1 MCRRENEVMR
11 SVSVD
16 KAWLYEKYRL
26 PYAREAVDDLLQ
38 HIGNAPVVADIGAG
52 TGQLARLFAESCET
66 VYLIE
71 PEPAM
76 RQVATAVLSNL
87 PAIDVRAGLAEE
99 IPLAAN
105 AVDLIVIGNAFHR
118 FRPEACAELRRI
130 LKPQG
135 WIALFAYSFVNKAFT
150 DMLFSGL
157 AALNDVSGKIE
168 KRRHQ
173 TPVSAL
179 FGHDSLHTLR
189 YRQAHS
195 EDWPAFWGAACAG
208 IEAPEP
214 DEPAFAPFAA
224 LNREVFAAFAVN
236 DMIQVDYETVVTYGR
251 PFGK

>member
-1 MCRRENEVMR
+1 MR

-26 PYAREAVDDLLQ
+26 PYAREAVDDLLRR
-38 HIGNAPVVADIGAG
+38 IGDAPVVADVGAG
-52 TGQLARLFAESCET
+52 TGQLARLFAERSET
-66 VYLIE
+66 VFVIE

-87 PAIDVRAGLAEE
+87 PTIEVRDGLAEK
-99 IPLAAN
+99 IPLADN

-118 FRPEACAELRRI
+118 FKPEACGELRRI

-135 WIALFAYSFVNKAFT
+135 WIALFSYSFVNKAFA

-157 AALNDVSGKIE
+157 ASLNNVADKIE
-168 KRRHQ
+168 KRWHKI
-173 TPVSAL
+173 PVSAL
-179 FGHDSLHTLR
+179 FGHDQLQTLH
-189 YRQAHS
+189 YRQVHN
-195 EDWPAFWGAACAG
+195 EDWPAFWGAARAG

-224 LNREVFAAFAVN
+224 LNRQVFAAFAVN
-236 DMIQVDYETVVTYGR
+236 DMIQIDYETVVTFGR

>member
-1 MCRRENEVMR
+1 MI
-11 SVSVD
+11 SISVD

-26 PYAREAVDDLLQ
+26 PYASEAVDELLRR
-38 HIGNAPVVADIGAG
+38 IGDAPVVADIGAG
-52 TGQLARLFAESCET
+52 TGQLSRLFAERSET

-87 PAIDVRAGLAEE
+87 PTIDIRAGFAEE
-99 IPLAAN
+99 IPLADG

-118 FRPEACAELRRI
+118 FKPEARAELRRI

-135 WIALFAYSFVNKAFT
+135 WIALSAYTFVNKAFT

-157 AALNDVSGKIE
+157 AALNDVASKIE
-168 KRRHQ
+168 KRWHK
-173 TPVSAL
+173 TPLSEL
-179 FGHDSLHTLR
+179 FGHDQLHSLR

-195 EDWPAFWGAACAG
+195 EDWTAFWGAACAG

-214 DEPAFAPFAA
+214 DESAFAPFEAF
-224 LNREVFAAFAVN
+224 NREVFAAFAVN
-236 DMIQVDYETVVTYGR
+236 GMIQIDYETVVTFGR
-251 PFGK
+251 PF

>member
-1 MCRRENEVMR
+1 MI

-26 PYAREAVDDLLQ
+26 PYASEAVDALLQ
-38 HIGNAPVVADIGAG
+38 RIGDTPVVADIGAG
-52 TGQLARLFAESCET
+52 TGQLARLFAERSKT

-71 PEPAM
+71 PESAM

-87 PAIDVRAGLAEE
+87 PTIDIRAGSAEE
-99 IPLAAN
+99 IPLADN

-118 FRPEACAELRRI
+118 FKPEACVELRRI

-135 WIALFAYSFVNKAFT
+135 WIALFAYSFVNKALT

-157 AALNDVSGKIE
+157 AALNDVAGKIE
-168 KRRHQ
+168 KRWHK
-173 TPVSAL
+173 TPVSEL
-179 FGHDSLHTLR
+179 LGHDQIQTLR

-214 DEPAFAPFAA
+214 DEPTFAPFEA

-236 DMIQVDYETVVTYGR
+236 GMIQIDYETVVTFGR
-251 PFGK
+251 PF

>member
-1 MCRRENEVMR
+1 MR

-16 KAWLYEKYRL
+16 KAWLYETYRL

-38 HIGNAPVVADIGAG
+38 HIGGAPVVADIGAG
-52 TGQLARLFAESCET
+52 TGQLARLFTGRSET

-87 PAIDVRAGLAEE
+87 PAIEVRAGLAEE

-118 FRPEACAELRRI
+118 FPPEACAELRRI

-135 WIALFAYSFVNKAFT
+135 WIALFSYSFVDKAFA

-157 AALNDVSGKIE
+157 ASLNNVADKIE
-168 KRRHQ
+168 KRWHKI
-173 TPVSAL
+173 PVSAL

-195 EDWPAFWGAACAG
+195 EDWPAFWGAARAG

-236 DMIQVDYETVVTYGR
+236 GLIQIDYETVVTFAR
-251 PFGK
+251 PF